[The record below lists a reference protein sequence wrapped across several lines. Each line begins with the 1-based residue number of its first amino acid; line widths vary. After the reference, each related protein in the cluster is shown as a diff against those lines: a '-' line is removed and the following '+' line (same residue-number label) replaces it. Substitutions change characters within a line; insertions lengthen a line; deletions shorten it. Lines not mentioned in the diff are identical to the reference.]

1 MNAVKVACT
10 RDMPREEWLALR
22 RQGIGGSDAGAIL
35 GLSPWAS
42 PLSIYCEK
50 KGLIPEREDTE
61 AMRQGRDFEEYVA
74 QRFTERTGKAVRRC
88 NYLLQHPDY
97 PFMFANVDRLVKG
110 EDAGLE
116 CKTTSVLTRT
126 DYSAGDVPPQYY
138 AQCQHYMAV
147 TGCKKWYLAVLI
159 LNRDFH
165 VFEVPRNE
173 EDIAALIEA
182 EKAFWENH
190 VVPGVMPAPNGSE
203 ADGEILKQM
212 SGEVDPDLIAPLYG
226 LEELVKKLVTI
237 KAEIKKLEED
247 KRLCEQRIQ
256 QKMGSATFGRAN
268 GFIVKWPQVLR
279 ADIDREKLKQEF
291 PDVYEKVKT
300 IVKMRRFTIKE
311 EKAI

>member
-1 MNAVKVACT
+1 
-10 RDMPREEWLALR
+10 
-22 RQGIGGSDAGAIL
+22 
-35 GLSPWAS
+35 
-42 PLSIYCEK
+42 
-50 KGLIPEREDTE
+50 
-61 AMRQGRDFEEYVA
+61 
-74 QRFTERTGKAVRRC
+74 
-88 NYLLQHPDY
+88 
-97 PFMFANVDRLVKG
+97 
-110 EDAGLE
+110 
-116 CKTTSVLTRT
+116 
-126 DYSAGDVPPQYY
+126 
-138 AQCQHYMAV
+138 
-147 TGCKKWYLAVLI
+147 
-159 LNRDFH
+159 
-165 VFEVPRNE
+165 
-173 EDIAALIEA
+173 
-182 EKAFWENH
+182 
-190 VVPGVMPAPNGSE
+190 MPAPNGSE

-300 IVKMRRFTIKE
+300 IVKQRRFTIKE